1 MASTDSGTSA
11 AAGRAVGLLVSLR
24 RLLANLLEVVQ
35 TRVEIVATDFE
46 EERER
51 LRELVV
57 YGFLTLFFFGFGLAL
72 LTLFLIL
79 AFWDSHRLFVV
90 GGFALA
96 YLVAGVVALAVLRAK
111 SRSRP
116 RLFAATVSEL
126 KKDREQL
133 AP

>member
-11 AAGRAVGLLVSLR
+11 ATGRAGGLLVSLR

-35 TRVEIVATDFE
+35 TRVEIVATEFE

-96 YLVAGVVALAVLRAK
+96 YLAAGVVALAVLRGK

>member
-11 AAGRAVGLLVSLR
+11 AAGRAGGLLVSLR
-24 RLLANLLEVVQ
+24 RLLANLLEVAQ
-35 TRVEIVATDFE
+35 TRVEIVATEFE

-96 YLVAGVVALAVLRAK
+96 YLAAGVVALAVLRAK

>member
-11 AAGRAVGLLVSLR
+11 ATGRAGGLLVSLR
-24 RLLANLLEVVQ
+24 RLLGNLLEVVQ
-35 TRVEIVATDFE
+35 TRVEIVATEFE

-96 YLVAGVVALAVLRAK
+96 YLAAGVVALAVLRAK